1 MQFARC
7 PCEKV
12 AIENPVGIMSTRWR
26 RPDQIIQPF
35 EYGHTETKKTCLWL
49 KGLPQLKPTVNVY
62 DEMMKLPKKK
72 RSRIH
77 YMSPGENRGRLRSKT
92 FTGIAD
98 AMASQWS

>member
-1 MQFARC
+1 
-7 PCEKV
+7 
-12 AIENPVGIMSTRWR
+12 
-26 RPDQIIQPF
+26 
-35 EYGHTETKKTCLWL
+35 
-49 KGLPQLKPTVNVY
+49 
-62 DEMMKLPKKK
+62 LPKKK